1 MKYLFSDRFN
11 GFSKGKYAEFNLALH
26 VNDNPIDVKKNRELL
41 KKSLDVDSLAFME
54 QVHSDNI
61 KIVKNSESKTYSKCD
76 ALITNKVGVG
86 LCVMVADCIPV
97 LFYDKQAQVIA
108 VAHVR

>member
-1 MKYLFSDRFN
+1 MKYLFSDKFG
-11 GFSKGKYAEFNLALH
+11 GFSKGKYSEFNLALH

-61 KIVKNSESKTYSKCD
+61 KIVEKLRNQKHT
-76 ALITNKVGVG
+76 LNVT
-86 LCVMVADCIPV
+86 L
-97 LFYDKQAQVIA
+97 
-108 VAHVR
+108 